1 MHGESGKSHRCCLLH
16 NGDKHGELSLKI
28 IRKSNAE
35 NFNVRF
41 FTCGLD
47 AMEDRRATAAFL
59 REIR

>member
-1 MHGESGKSHRCCLLH
+1 MHGESEKVTGVASCITAINGK
-16 NGDKHGELSLKI
+16 LSLKI
-28 IRKSNAE
+28 IRRSNAE

-59 REIR
+59 REVH